1 MQQQINIKYQVRTKK
16 LKISHC
22 KGPSIYVA
30 NREDK
35 QGFPGSSVSKESPP
49 MQETRV
55 QSLGLEDPLEKEMA
69 THSSILPGEFHGQR
83 RLAGYSPRGCKE
95 VDMTQ
100 RLKRHQ
106 YRR

>member
-69 THSSILPGEFHGQR
+69 THSSILAWKIARTEEPGGLQHVGSQK
-83 RLAGYSPRGCKE
+83 SQ
-95 VDMTQ
+95 TQ
-100 RLKRHQ
+100 LSD
-106 YRR
+106 